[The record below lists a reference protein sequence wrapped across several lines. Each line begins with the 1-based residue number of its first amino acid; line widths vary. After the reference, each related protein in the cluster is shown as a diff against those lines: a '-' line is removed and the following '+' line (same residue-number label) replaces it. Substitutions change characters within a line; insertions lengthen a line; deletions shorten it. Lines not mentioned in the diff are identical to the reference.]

1 MRKTAL
7 TLALILAMAAAGAAQ
22 IPTGGNVFFGYSYSR
37 AEVFSSSPVAPALGF
52 LQPASR
58 LSNFNGWQASA
69 EGKFFP
75 FLGVEIDLSQRYASQ
90 SFTNV
95 CLLPPGGP
103 PCPAATQTVNSRVIT
118 GMLGPR
124 VSVPI
129 GRFTPF
135 AHALFGGAHI
145 SDTKG
150 ALNSD
155 TSFSTA
161 IGGGIDYKLIK
172 GVAWRFQGDALHT
185 RFFGAGQNNLRLST
199 GLVLRF

>member
-1 MRKTAL
+1 MRTTPL
-7 TLALILAMAAAGAAQ
+7 TLPLILAMATAGAAQ
-22 IPTGGNVFFGYSYSR
+22 IPTAGNVFFGYSYSR
-37 AEVFSSSPVAPALGF
+37 SEVFSGRPAAPALGF
-52 LQPASR
+52 LQPPSR
-58 LSNFNGWQASA
+58 SSNFNGWEASA
-69 EGKFFP
+69 EGKFLP
-75 FLGVEIDLSQRYASQ
+75 FLGVEIDVSQRYASQ
-90 SFTNV
+90 SFTAV
-95 CLLPPGGP
+95 CLLPPGNPACGP
-103 PCPAATQTVNSRVIT
+103 ATQTVNSRVFT
-118 GMLGPR
+118 GMIGPR

-145 SDTKG
+145 SDTK
-150 ALNSD
+150 AASNSD

-161 IGGGIDYKLIK
+161 IGGGIDYKLVK

>member
-1 MRKTAL
+1 MRKIAL
-7 TLALILAMAAAGAAQ
+7 TLALFLAMTTAGTAQ
-22 IPTGGNVFFGYSYSR
+22 IPSGSVFFGYSYSR
-37 AEVFSSSPVAPALGF
+37 SEVFSSSPLAPALGF

-58 LSNFNGWQASA
+58 LSNFNGWEASA
-69 EGKFFP
+69 EGKFLP
-75 FLGVEIDLSQRYASQ
+75 FLGIEIDVSQRYASQ
-90 SFTNV
+90 SFTAV
-95 CLLPPGGP
+95 CQLPPGGP
-103 PCPAATQTVNSRVIT
+103 PCPAATQTVNSQAFT
-118 GMLGPR
+118 GMLGPK

-145 SDTKG
+145 SDSK
-150 ALNSD
+150 AASNSD

-185 RFFGAGQNNLRLST
+185 HFFDTGQNNLRLST

>member
-7 TLALILAMAAAGAAQ
+7 ALGFIVITTIAASAQ
-22 IPTGGNVFFGYSYSR
+22 IPTGGNIFFGYSYSR
-37 AEVFSSSPVAPALGF
+37 SEVFSSNPAAPAGGF

-58 LSNFNGWQASA
+58 SANFNGWEGSL
-69 EGKFFP
+69 EGKFLP
-75 FLGVEIDLSQRYASQ
+75 FLGIEVDVSQRYASQ
-90 SFTNV
+90 SFTVV
-95 CLLPPGGP
+95 CTVLPSGG
-103 PCPAATQTVNSRVIT
+103 CPATQTVNSRVLT

-129 GRFTPF
+129 GKFTPF

-145 SDTKG
+145 SDSNG
-150 ALNSD
+150 ASNSD

-172 GVAWRFQGDALHT
+172 GLAWRIQGDEQHT
-185 RFFGAGQNNLRLST
+185 KFFNHGHNNLRLAT
-199 GLVLRF
+199 GIVVRF